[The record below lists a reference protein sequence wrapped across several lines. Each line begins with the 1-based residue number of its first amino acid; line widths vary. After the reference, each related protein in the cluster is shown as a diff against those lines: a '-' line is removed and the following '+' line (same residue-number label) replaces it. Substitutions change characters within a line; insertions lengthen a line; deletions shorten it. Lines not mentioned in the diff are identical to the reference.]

1 MNRGLYGAAQSM
13 INQQRIFDCISN
25 NVANINT
32 AGYRK
37 DEIVLNTFR
46 EQLYLVGH
54 RSDTSGTYYQTYVD
68 TSKTNLDQ
76 GGFAFTDS
84 PFDLGI
90 YGNMY
95 FNVRYEKDG
104 EVYQTRN
111 GQWGLDSEGYLWL
124 GGVGRVQGENGDIYI
139 GNDDFRVDERGIITD
154 ENGQVIDTLLLT
166 YIPDGTDV
174 HKEGDSLFLYEGEP
188 LEIPQDEWDDFA
200 VIQGAY
206 EKSNVDPVK
215 EMTQAMEAHR
225 MYEASSKI
233 FRGFDSMNQKGST
246 ISEL

>member
-25 NVANINT
+25 NVTNINT

-37 DEIVLNTFR
+37 DEIVLSTFR
-46 EQLYLVGH
+46 EQLYLIGH
-54 RSDTSGTYYQTYVD
+54 RSGTSGTYYQTYVD

-76 GGFAFTDS
+76 GGFSITNS

-104 EVYQTRN
+104 EIYQTRN
-111 GQWGLDSEGYLWL
+111 GQWGLDREGYLWL

-139 GNDDFRVDERGIITD
+139 GNDDFTVDERGIITD
-154 ENGQVIDTLLLT
+154 ENGQVIDTLLFT

-188 LEIPQDEWDDFA
+188 LEIPQDEWEDFA

-206 EKSNVDPVK
+206 EKSNVDPIK

-233 FRGFDSMNQKGST
+233 FRGFDSMNQKSSS